1 MHVSIYIYSFIFKYI
16 PQHIPITLYHLR
28 QSRGVFVS
36 VPPAI
41 EFVDFP
47 SSTPRD
53 VPQDL
58 RIPTVVGMS
67 REKYPHLVQ
76 EKPPMY
82 HHYMPLI
89 SMILVI

>member
-1 MHVSIYIYSFIFKYI
+1 MHVYIYMYSFIFKYI

-58 RIPTVVGMS
+58 RMISLQWLVCPVKNIP
-67 REKYPHLVQ
+67 
-76 EKPPMY
+76 
-82 HHYMPLI
+82 I
-89 SMILVI
+89 